1 MEVEEGLYMEEELFV
16 LGQEDLYMEVLPF
29 SDQTDVVEIL
39 LLHLTLGCYAPNNQQ
54 QRFLLSMLL
63 KINMILDQ

>member
-39 LLHLTLGCYAPNNQQ
+39 LLHLTLGCYAPNNLSLIHIYY
-54 QRFLLSMLL
+54 FCCLLCVC
-63 KINMILDQ
+63 